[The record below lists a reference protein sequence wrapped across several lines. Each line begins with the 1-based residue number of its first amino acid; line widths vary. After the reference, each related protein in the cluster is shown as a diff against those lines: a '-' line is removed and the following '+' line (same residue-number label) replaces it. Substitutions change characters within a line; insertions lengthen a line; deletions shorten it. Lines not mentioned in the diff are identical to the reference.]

1 MKTVSVGPG
10 KGLVTSPHYLA
21 SEAGAD
27 ILRKGG
33 NAIEAAVATA
43 ATLAVVY
50 PHMNGIGGDGFW
62 LIAEPGRPPRVVE
75 ACGPSGE
82 RVDADLF
89 RSAGHESVPTR
100 GPLSANTVAGTIGG
114 WQAALVQSAEWGG
127 TLALPAL
134 IERAI
139 GHAADGYPVSAFQ
152 AAASESHG
160 PDFAAYP
167 GFADQFLCEGSPTPK
182 GSTLKQPALAET
194 LRTLSKDGLD
204 SFYRGA
210 LGDRI
215 AADVVRFGV
224 PLTRDDLAAYQPRW
238 VEPLTYDL
246 GDVRLFNTPPPTQ
259 GLASMLILGLA
270 CRIGLGRA
278 DSFRHVHG
286 LVEATK
292 RAFTIRD
299 TIVGDPSVSSVN
311 PAAYLDDDWLDAE
324 AASINVAEASDWQA
338 RAGDGDTVWLG
349 VVDAEGRSVSMIQ
362 SIYLKFGS
370 GVVLPETGIL
380 WQNRGAAFA
389 LQPGS
394 PRTVGPR
401 RLPFHTLNPAMAD
414 FSDGRRMTYGTMGGD
429 GQPQFQAALFTRYA
443 FFGQDLQDSIS
454 APRWLLGRFPSDGV
468 TFLRVESDLGDD
480 VINALGEAGH
490 NVLTVP
496 PTQSLMGHAGAIVRH
511 PDGTLDGATDPRS
524 DGAVVPG

>member
-1 MKTVSVGPG
+1 MTVSVGAG
-10 KGLVTSPHYLA
+10 RGLVTSPHHLA
-21 SEAGAD
+21 SEAGAE
-27 ILRKGG
+27 ILRAGG

-50 PHMNGIGGDGFW
+50 PHMNSIGGDGFW
-62 LIAEPGRPPRVVE
+62 LVAEPNKPPRVIE

-82 RVDADLF
+82 RVSAELF
-89 RSAGHESVPTR
+89 RNAGHESVPAR
-100 GPLSANTVAGTIGG
+100 GPLSANTVAGTVGG
-114 WQAALVQSAEWGG
+114 WQTALDQSAKWGG
-127 TLALPAL
+127 AQPLSALL
-134 IERAI
+134 GRAI
-139 GHAADGYPVSAFQ
+139 GYATDGYPVSAFQ
-152 AAASESHG
+152 ATASESHG

-167 GFADQFLCEGSPTPK
+167 GFAGQFLRGGGPTPA
-182 GSTLKQPALAET
+182 GSILKQPALAET
-194 LRTLSKDGLD
+194 LRALRDDGLD
-204 SFYRGA
+204 TFYRGA

-215 AADVVRFGV
+215 AADLVRFGL
-224 PLTRDDLAAYQPRW
+224 PLTRGDLAAYRARW
-238 VEPLTYDL
+238 AEPLTFDL
-246 GDVRLFNTPPPTQ
+246 GDIRLFNTPPPTQ

-299 TIVGDPSVSSVN
+299 AIIGDPATWPSN
-311 PAAYLDDDWLDAE
+311 PERYLDNAWLDAE
-324 AASINVAEASDWQA
+324 ATSIDVARASDWQA

-362 SIYLKFGS
+362 SVYLKFGS

-380 WQNRGAAFA
+380 WQNRGAAFS

-401 RLPFHTLNPAMAD
+401 LRPFHTLNPAMAD

-429 GQPQFQAALFTRYA
+429 GQPQFQATLFTRYA
-443 FFGQDLQDSIS
+443 FFGQNLQEAIS
-454 APRWLLGRFPSDGV
+454 GPRWLLSRFPDDAA
-468 TFLRVESDLGDD
+468 TYLRVEEDLGGD
-480 VINALGEAGH
+480 VIAALGEAGH
-490 NVLTVP
+490 NVLSVP
-496 PTQSLMGHAGAIVRH
+496 PKQSLMGHAGAIVRH
-511 PDGTLDGATDPRS
+511 PDGLLDGATDPRS
-524 DGAVVPG
+524 DGAVIPG